1 MTSRILLLSLGV
13 GAVFSQAVPPTAR
26 LPVTI
31 EAKQEVEVVGA
42 VPLHGERGKLYVV
55 RPPDTKTLTLHKGRR
70 FLMTRMLGEG
80 ECRVRIDRK
89 DFDLLYCPWLEG
101 FSDHQSDF
109 FEVVEARR

>member
-1 MTSRILLLSLGV
+1 MTSRILLLSLGA

-31 EAKQEVEVVGA
+31 EG
-42 VPLHGERGKLYVV
+42 
-55 RPPDTKTLTLHKGRR
+55 
-70 FLMTRMLGEG
+70 
-80 ECRVRIDRK
+80 VRIDSK